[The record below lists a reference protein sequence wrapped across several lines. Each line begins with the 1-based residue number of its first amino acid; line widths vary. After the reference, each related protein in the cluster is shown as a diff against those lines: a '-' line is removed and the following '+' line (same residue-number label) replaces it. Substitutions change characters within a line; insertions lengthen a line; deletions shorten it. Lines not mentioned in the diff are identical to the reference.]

1 MVRDLL
7 LEKGGFFNLGITEL
21 VAKISK
27 QLISPDEVYHELL
40 QRILRL
46 NPQINA
52 FISILP
58 FPEKMESG
66 PLYGVPLA
74 IKDIIRVQGARCT
87 AGSRILANDEPSKMD
102 ATVVAKLKQAG
113 AAIIGTTNLH
123 EFASGVTNNNPFF
136 GPCRN
141 PWDHSR
147 ISGGSS
153 GGSAAAVSARLTFG
167 ALGTDTSGSVRIP
180 AALCG
185 VLGLKPTYGRISKYG
200 VIPLAD
206 SLDHVGILARSSLD
220 CALILQEIAGHDP
233 LDESSSAEALES
245 FQGNIAQSIKGMK
258 IGLPNTYFLEDV
270 SSEVLESFEA
280 FCKNLSSLGATL
292 EDISISNL
300 EIVRD
305 TWAPIRMSEAT
316 AYHSNWLRTRE
327 KDYGA
332 DVLSMLKRGENYT
345 AVDYIMA
352 QKNKRRITESFIAA
366 FDRVD
371 VLITPTVA
379 TTAPKIGASTVSL
392 GNKKTYDLY
401 SLLGKLTLPF
411 NVTGLPALAVPSGLS
426 KEGLPM
432 SVQLIGAPFKESTI
446 LQIAHHYENAFGT
459 LPTPPGI

>member
-1 MVRDLL
+1 MQQEGV
-7 LEKGGFFNLGITEL
+7 FFNFGIAEL
-21 VAKISK
+21 SAKISK
-27 QLISPDEVYHELL
+27 DLVSPSKVYHELL

-46 NPQINA
+46 NPRINA

-58 FPEKMESG
+58 FPEKLETG
-66 PLYGVPLA
+66 PLYGIPLA
-74 IKDIIRVQGARCT
+74 VKDIIRIQGVHCT
-87 AGSRILANDEPSKMD
+87 AGSKILASDEPSKMD
-102 ATVVAKLKQAG
+102 STAVAKLKQAG
-113 AAIIGTTNLH
+113 ATIIGTTNLH

-141 PWDHSR
+141 PWDQSR

-153 GGSAAAVSARLTFG
+153 GGSAAAVSARLSFG

-185 VLGLKPTYGRISKYG
+185 VFGLKPTYGRISKYG

-206 SLDHVGILARSSLD
+206 SLDHVGIFARSSLD

-245 FQGNIAQSIKGMK
+245 FSSTLTQPIKGMK

-270 SSEVLESFEA
+270 DSEVLESFET
-280 FCKNLSSLGATL
+280 FCRNLSSLGATL
-292 EDISISNL
+292 EDISIANL
-300 EIVRD
+300 EIVRE

-316 AYHSNWLRTRE
+316 AYHTNWLRTRE

-332 DVLSMLKRGENYT
+332 DVLSLLKRGENYK
-345 AVDYIMA
+345 AVDYILA

-371 VLITPTVA
+371 AMITPTVA

-392 GNKKTYDLY
+392 GNKKTYDVY

-411 NVTGLPALAVPSGLS
+411 NVTGLPALAIPSGLS
-426 KEGLPM
+426 REGLPM
-432 SVQLIGAPFKESTI
+432 SVQLVGAPFKESTI
-446 LQIAHHYENAFGT
+446 LQIAHNYESVFGT
-459 LPTPPGI
+459 IPPPPAI